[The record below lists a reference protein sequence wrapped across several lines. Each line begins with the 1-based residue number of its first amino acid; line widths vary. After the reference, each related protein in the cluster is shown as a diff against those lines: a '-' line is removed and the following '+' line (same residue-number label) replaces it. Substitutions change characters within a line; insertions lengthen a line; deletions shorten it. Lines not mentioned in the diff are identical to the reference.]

1 MRQAGTAIAFCM
13 QLPCPVSHKL
23 ISLMPMR
30 LASQKEPTLTHTVSR
45 HRNGRSTFAN
55 PSYGS
60 GVGNL
65 NCPVLLPM
73 STKKLEVST
82 LFLRHVYFRPFC
94 VVRMPKTSAS
104 TRFVN
109 ENLDHPP
116 VPSFP
121 SRAASFSSLRQTR
134 SPRPRICRSQ
144 RLLQSRERSL
154 GGRHRC
160 PTEAESPRLPRV

>member
-1 MRQAGTAIAFCM
+1 MARDRPSPYDEGGPSAAAAPRGAPPYCIETRRSL
-13 QLPCPVSHKL
+13 LPKKRNRSKSHET
-23 ISLMPMR
+23 I
-30 LASQKEPTLTHTVSR
+30 LTTTSYETT
-45 HRNGRSTFAN
+45 ST
-55 PSYGS
+55 
-60 GVGNL
+60 
-65 NCPVLLPM
+65 LLPM

-82 LFLRHVYFRPFC
+82 LFLRHAYFRMFC
-94 VVRMPKTSAS
+94 VVRMPKTGAS

-121 SRAASFSSLRQTR
+121 SRAASVSSLRQTR

-154 GGRHRC
+154 AGHHRC